1 MDGARLARAAVAGVR
16 RRAGV
21 GTSNTAPMVMVA
33 VGNEEV
39 GVMSADH
46 ARLLYRNWSEES
58 FLPVNDYNTGR
69 QSRNWSEDKEF
80 ASALRRSKVL
90 YKRRPTVPRAR

>member
-1 MDGARLARAAVAGVR
+1 
-16 RRAGV
+16 
-21 GTSNTAPMVMVA
+21 MVMVA

-58 FLPVNDYNTGR
+58 FLPVNTTGR

-80 ASALRRSKVL
+80 ASALRRIQSFI
-90 YKRRPTVPRAR
+90 

>member
-58 FLPVNDYNTGR
+58 FLPVNDYRSTIP
-69 QSRNWSEDKEF
+69 K
-80 ASALRRSKVL
+80 LVRR
-90 YKRRPTVPRAR
+90 